1 MLTMKYKRISADSC
15 VYIRSNASG
24 VVIIAV
30 YVDDLIIA
38 GNSIRLVESVKKE
51 FHRRYK
57 MKDMGVLEYVL
68 GVRVDQIPEEKII
81 QLSQRSYIIDML
93 AKFEMTKCSD
103 KDTPMESKIRLS
115 KSMCPT
121 TPQGRLEMEAIP
133 YREAVGSLL
142 WIANGTRPDV
152 AYSVSQVAKYMSNP
166 GMEHWNAVKR
176 ILRYLKGTMDLKLT
190 YNGNKARNVI
200 GFLRGVLPVLVNHTD
215 SDATS
220 SNRTLVSR

>member
-1 MLTMKYKRISADSC
+1 
-15 VYIRSNASG
+15 
-24 VVIIAV
+24 
-30 YVDDLIIA
+30 
-38 GNSIRLVESVKKE
+38 
-51 FHRRYK
+51 

-68 GVRVDQIPEEKII
+68 GVRVDQILAEKII
-81 QLSQRSYIIDML
+81 QLSQKSYIIDML

-103 KDTPMESKIRLS
+103 KDTPMESKVRLF

-121 TPQGRLEMEAIP
+121 TLQGRLEMEKIP

-152 AYSVSQVAKYMSNP
+152 AYAVSQVARYMSNP
-166 GMEHWNAVKR
+166 GMEHCNAVKR

-200 GFLRGVLPVLVNHTD
+200 GFARGGLPVLVNHTD
-215 SDATS
+215 RDATS
-220 SNRTLVSR
+220 KVQSLVSREPDGKKLKVTPEIYDSMRSRPRSYLD